1 MKLKSII
8 TAACLIIGCV
18 INAQIPTPKV
28 QWIKE
33 VQNFGKRKTGLW
45 QIPQARKVVFD
56 SLGNIYSLFNIG
68 DSLRLTNGVY
78 RKSDGYNTVL
88 TKINKSNASNAW
100 AYPFKS
106 IDSNMSL
113 TDIVITNNNQLL
125 TVGDFISIA
134 LEDKLAARAVVAK
147 IHQGQVGVKI
157 LKIYSMAQWTRLR
170 RDQEVQIIRGDDSQF
185 EKQAIPQAPSENKIK
200 NEDDLY
206 TGDVMIED
214 DLSVFDENKNRH
226 IKPDNLVGLHGTYL
240 DAAEIAS
247 QGSNRRSMMI
257 GLSWGYQFADN
268 YYVEGVYSRASF
280 NDFPNEGKSTVV
292 NNLVG
297 RLKYN
302 IKGPLYTYFQP
313 YVGFRMQSVSSPDAG
328 KTADLSIAA
337 QEDEAISKL

>member
-1 MKLKSII
+1 MSKFIVLLSFILLIPSFTKAQSLVDDANLYRGGDQSNVILETIKII
-8 TAACLIIGCV
+8 SGS
-18 INAQIPTPKV
+18 
-28 QWIKE
+28 
-33 VQNFGKRKTGLW
+33 KR
-45 QIPQARKVVFD
+45 IF
-56 SLGNIYSLFNIG
+56 
-68 DSLRLTNGVY
+68 
-78 RKSDGYNTVL
+78 
-88 TKINKSNASNAW
+88 
-100 AYPFKS
+100 
-106 IDSNMSL
+106 
-113 TDIVITNNNQLL
+113 VITNNNQVL

-134 LEDKLAARAVVAK
+134 LDDKLAARAVVAK

-337 QEDEAISKL
+337 QEDEAISKLEKSGAVFGVTVLRRLVPGWFVKANVGSDIIDLGFSIEF

>member
-1 MKLKSII
+1 MSKFIVLLSFILLIPSFTKAQSLVDDANLYRGGDQSNVILETIKII
-8 TAACLIIGCV
+8 SGS
-18 INAQIPTPKV
+18 
-28 QWIKE
+28 
-33 VQNFGKRKTGLW
+33 KR
-45 QIPQARKVVFD
+45 IF
-56 SLGNIYSLFNIG
+56 
-68 DSLRLTNGVY
+68 
-78 RKSDGYNTVL
+78 
-88 TKINKSNASNAW
+88 
-100 AYPFKS
+100 
-106 IDSNMSL
+106 
-113 TDIVITNNNQLL
+113 VITNNNQVL

-157 LKIYSMAQWTRLR
+157 LKIYSMAQWTKLR

-185 EKQAIPQAPSENKIK
+185 ERQAIPQAPTENKIK

-214 DLSVFDENKNRH
+214 DLTVFDENKNRH
-226 IKPDNLVGLHGTYL
+226 IKPDNLVGLHGSYL

-337 QEDEAISKL
+337 QEDEAISKLEKSGAVFGVTVLRRLVPGWFVKANVGSDIIDLGFSIEF

>member
-1 MKLKSII
+1 MSKFIVLLSFILLIPSFTKAQSLVDDANLYRGGDQSNVILETIKII
-8 TAACLIIGCV
+8 SGS
-18 INAQIPTPKV
+18 
-28 QWIKE
+28 
-33 VQNFGKRKTGLW
+33 KR
-45 QIPQARKVVFD
+45 IF
-56 SLGNIYSLFNIG
+56 
-68 DSLRLTNGVY
+68 
-78 RKSDGYNTVL
+78 
-88 TKINKSNASNAW
+88 
-100 AYPFKS
+100 
-106 IDSNMSL
+106 
-113 TDIVITNNNQLL
+113 VITNNNQLL

-134 LEDKLAARAVVAK
+134 LDDKLAARAVVAK

-337 QEDEAISKL
+337 QEDEAISKLEKSGAVFGVTVLRRLVPGWFVKANVGSDIIDLGFSIEF

>member
-1 MKLKSII
+1 MSKFIVLLSFILLIPSFTKAQSLVDDANLYRGGDQSNVILETIKII
-8 TAACLIIGCV
+8 SGS
-18 INAQIPTPKV
+18 
-28 QWIKE
+28 
-33 VQNFGKRKTGLW
+33 KR
-45 QIPQARKVVFD
+45 IF
-56 SLGNIYSLFNIG
+56 
-68 DSLRLTNGVY
+68 
-78 RKSDGYNTVL
+78 
-88 TKINKSNASNAW
+88 
-100 AYPFKS
+100 
-106 IDSNMSL
+106 
-113 TDIVITNNNQLL
+113 VITNNNQVL

-134 LEDKLAARAVVAK
+134 LDDKLAARAVVAK
-147 IHQGQVGVKI
+147 IHQSQVGVKI

-337 QEDEAISKL
+337 QEDEAISKLEKSGAVFGVTVLRRLVPGWFVKANVGSDIIDLGFSIEF

>member
-1 MKLKSII
+1 MSKFIVLLSFILLIPSFTKAQSLVDDANLYRGGDQSNVILETIKII
-8 TAACLIIGCV
+8 SGS
-18 INAQIPTPKV
+18 
-28 QWIKE
+28 
-33 VQNFGKRKTGLW
+33 KR
-45 QIPQARKVVFD
+45 IF
-56 SLGNIYSLFNIG
+56 
-68 DSLRLTNGVY
+68 
-78 RKSDGYNTVL
+78 
-88 TKINKSNASNAW
+88 
-100 AYPFKS
+100 
-106 IDSNMSL
+106 
-113 TDIVITNNNQLL
+113 VITNNNQVL

-134 LEDKLAARAVVAK
+134 LDDKLAARAVVAK
-147 IHQGQVGVKI
+147 IHRGQVGIKI
-157 LKIYSMAQWTRLR
+157 LKIYSMAQWTKLR

-337 QEDEAISKL
+337 QEDEAISKLEKSGAVFGVTVLRRLVPGWFVKANVGSDIIDLGFSIEF

>member
-1 MKLKSII
+1 MSKFIVLLSFILLIPSFTKAQSLVDDANLYRGGDQSNVILETIKII
-8 TAACLIIGCV
+8 SGS
-18 INAQIPTPKV
+18 
-28 QWIKE
+28 
-33 VQNFGKRKTGLW
+33 KR
-45 QIPQARKVVFD
+45 IF
-56 SLGNIYSLFNIG
+56 
-68 DSLRLTNGVY
+68 
-78 RKSDGYNTVL
+78 
-88 TKINKSNASNAW
+88 
-100 AYPFKS
+100 
-106 IDSNMSL
+106 
-113 TDIVITNNNQLL
+113 VITNNNQLL

-134 LEDKLAARAVVAK
+134 LDDKLAARAVVAK

-240 DAAEIAS
+240 DTAEIAS

-337 QEDEAISKL
+337 QEDEAISKLEKSGAVFGVTVLRRLVPGWFVKANVGSDIIDLGFSIEF

>member
-1 MKLKSII
+1 MSKFIVLLCFILLIPSFTKAQSLVDDANLYRGGDQSNVILETIKII
-8 TAACLIIGCV
+8 SGS
-18 INAQIPTPKV
+18 
-28 QWIKE
+28 
-33 VQNFGKRKTGLW
+33 KR
-45 QIPQARKVVFD
+45 IF
-56 SLGNIYSLFNIG
+56 
-68 DSLRLTNGVY
+68 
-78 RKSDGYNTVL
+78 
-88 TKINKSNASNAW
+88 
-100 AYPFKS
+100 
-106 IDSNMSL
+106 
-113 TDIVITNNNQLL
+113 VITNNNQVL

-157 LKIYSMAQWTRLR
+157 LKIYSMAQWTKLR

-185 EKQAIPQAPSENKIK
+185 ERQAIPQAPTENKIK

-214 DLSVFDENKNRH
+214 DLTVFDENKNRH
-226 IKPDNLVGLHGTYL
+226 IKPDNLVGLHGSYL

-337 QEDEAISKL
+337 QEDEAISKLEKSGAVFGVTVLRRLVPGWFVKANVGSDIIDLGFSIEF

>member
-1 MKLKSII
+1 MSKFIVLLSFILLIPSFTKAQSLVDDANLYRGGDQSNVILETIKII
-8 TAACLIIGCV
+8 SGS
-18 INAQIPTPKV
+18 
-28 QWIKE
+28 
-33 VQNFGKRKTGLW
+33 KR
-45 QIPQARKVVFD
+45 IF
-56 SLGNIYSLFNIG
+56 
-68 DSLRLTNGVY
+68 
-78 RKSDGYNTVL
+78 
-88 TKINKSNASNAW
+88 
-100 AYPFKS
+100 
-106 IDSNMSL
+106 
-113 TDIVITNNNQLL
+113 VITNNNQLL

-134 LEDKLAARAVVAK
+134 LDDKLAARAVVAK

-280 NDFPNEGKSTVV
+280 NDFPNEGRSTVV

-337 QEDEAISKL
+337 QEDEAISKLEKSGAVFGVTVLRRLVPGWFVKANVGSDIIDLGFSIEF

>member
-1 MKLKSII
+1 MSKFIVLLSFILLIPSFTKAQSLVDDANLYRGGDQSNVILETIKII
-8 TAACLIIGCV
+8 SGS
-18 INAQIPTPKV
+18 
-28 QWIKE
+28 
-33 VQNFGKRKTGLW
+33 KR
-45 QIPQARKVVFD
+45 IF
-56 SLGNIYSLFNIG
+56 
-68 DSLRLTNGVY
+68 
-78 RKSDGYNTVL
+78 
-88 TKINKSNASNAW
+88 
-100 AYPFKS
+100 
-106 IDSNMSL
+106 
-113 TDIVITNNNQLL
+113 VITNNNQVL

-134 LEDKLAARAVVAK
+134 LDDKLAARAVVAK

-157 LKIYSMAQWTRLR
+157 LKIYSMAQWTKLR

-226 IKPDNLVGLHGTYL
+226 IKPDNLVGLHGSYL

-337 QEDEAISKL
+337 QEDEAISKLEKSGAVFGVTVLRRLVPGWFVKANVGSDIIDLGFSIEF

>member
-1 MKLKSII
+1 MSKFIVLLSFILLIPSFTKAQSLVDDANLYRGGDQSNVILETIKII
-8 TAACLIIGCV
+8 SGS
-18 INAQIPTPKV
+18 
-28 QWIKE
+28 
-33 VQNFGKRKTGLW
+33 KR
-45 QIPQARKVVFD
+45 IF
-56 SLGNIYSLFNIG
+56 
-68 DSLRLTNGVY
+68 
-78 RKSDGYNTVL
+78 
-88 TKINKSNASNAW
+88 
-100 AYPFKS
+100 
-106 IDSNMSL
+106 
-113 TDIVITNNNQLL
+113 VITNNNQVL

-134 LEDKLAARAVVAK
+134 LDDKLAARAVVAK

-170 RDQEVQIIRGDDSQF
+170 REQEVQIIRGDDSQF

-337 QEDEAISKL
+337 QEDEAISKLEKSGAVFGVTVLRRLVPGWFVKANVGSDIIDLGFSIEF

>member
-1 MKLKSII
+1 MSKFIVLLCFILLIPSFTKAQSLVDDANLYRGGDQSNVILETIKII
-8 TAACLIIGCV
+8 SGS
-18 INAQIPTPKV
+18 
-28 QWIKE
+28 
-33 VQNFGKRKTGLW
+33 KR
-45 QIPQARKVVFD
+45 IF
-56 SLGNIYSLFNIG
+56 
-68 DSLRLTNGVY
+68 
-78 RKSDGYNTVL
+78 
-88 TKINKSNASNAW
+88 
-100 AYPFKS
+100 
-106 IDSNMSL
+106 
-113 TDIVITNNNQLL
+113 VITNNNQVL

-157 LKIYSMAQWTRLR
+157 LKIYSMAQWTKLR

-185 EKQAIPQAPSENKIK
+185 ERQAIPQAPTENKIK

-226 IKPDNLVGLHGTYL
+226 IKPDNLVGLHGSYL

-337 QEDEAISKL
+337 QEDEAISKLEKSGAVFGVTVLRRLVPGWFVKANVGSDIIDLGFSIEF